1 MNLYCDLSATKVF
14 GVGKTKKWSHPKLS
28 LENAGLRSGMVF
40 MDIGCGYGFFTIPA
54 AQIVGKNGTVYAV
67 DVDASAIDRL
77 KREAEKKDLKNVT
90 AIVSAAE
97 KTVFC
102 IRCADMV
109 FYSIVLHDFKDPF
122 KVLQNAKQMLKPSGM
137 LVNVDW
143 KRKPMPI
150 GPPMRIRFS
159 EEQASNLIEKA
170 GFTIEKVQDLESN
183 FYIVTA
189 KP

>member
-1 MNLYCDLSATKVF
+1 MREWF
-14 GVGKTKKWSHPKLS
+14 HPKLS
-28 LENAGLRSGMVF
+28 LEKIGLRVGMVF

-54 AQIVGKNGTVYAV
+54 AQIVGVEGKVFAV
-67 DVDASAIDRL
+67 DVAASAIDLL
-77 KREAEKKDLKNVT
+77 KRDALVKGLKNVT
-90 AIVSAAE
+90 AVVGAAE
-97 KTVFC
+97 ETVFC
-102 IRCADMV
+102 SGCADMV